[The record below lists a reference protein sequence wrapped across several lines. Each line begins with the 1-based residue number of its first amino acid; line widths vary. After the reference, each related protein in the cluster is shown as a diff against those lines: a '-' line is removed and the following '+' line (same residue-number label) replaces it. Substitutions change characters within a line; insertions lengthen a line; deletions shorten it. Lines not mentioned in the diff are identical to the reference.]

1 MKVAVIYGGMSNER
15 EVSLIS
21 GKNVLDNLDNKKYEI
36 YPIIIEEDG
45 TWTLKGNKIK
55 NIVEVL
61 EEMDVVFPVL
71 HGRYGEDGTLQ
82 GLLEILRLPYVGCRV
97 LCSSI
102 CMDKVYT
109 KIILEKAN
117 INQAKYIYIK
127 NENQYIDEEF
137 ETLTLQ
143 NDEIIDLVNEKLK
156 FPVFVKPSNSGSS
169 VGVSKANNGPELI
182 KAIQIASSCDKKVLI
197 EEAIEGKEVECAVLG
212 NNKIL
217 ASTVGEI
224 ISAEDFYTYDAK
236 YKNSESKVAIPAD
249 FSENKIND
257 IRNLAIKAFRAVDGS
272 GLARIDFFVEKGTEK
287 IYINEINTMPGF
299 TQISMYPKLWKYSG
313 IKYSEL
319 LDNLI
324 MLAIQTY

>member
-1 MKVAVIYGGMSNER
+1 M
-15 EVSLIS
+15 
-21 GKNVLDNLDNKKYEI
+21 
-36 YPIIIEEDG
+36 
-45 TWTLKGNKIK
+45 
-55 NIVEVL
+55 
-61 EEMDVVFPVL
+61 
-71 HGRYGEDGTLQ
+71 
-82 GLLEILRLPYVGCRV
+82 
-97 LCSSI
+97 
-102 CMDKVYT
+102 
-109 KIILEKAN
+109 
-117 INQAKYIYIK
+117 
-127 NENQYIDEEF
+127 
-137 ETLTLQ
+137 Q

-169 VGVSKANNGPELI
+169 VGVSKANNGLELI

-299 TQISMYPKLWKYSG
+299 TQISMYPKLWEYSG